1 MKHRTREQLLAV
13 AQVERDLRPA
23 SMSRNQ
29 RLERW
34 AELLELIPQQLLS
47 TIFETE
53 YRPVEVRAM
62 LRSDNSPIS
71 VAFADA
77 ALRSAGL
84 QSDTYGE
91 AKRFF
96 ELSDAQLHEVICYC
110 HFGTTV
116 SATTAA
122 RIIRSTLI
130 E

>member
-1 MKHRTREQLLAV
+1 MKHHTREQLLAL
-13 AQVERDLRPA
+13 AQVELDLQPA
-23 SMSRNQ
+23 SMSRKD

-34 AELLELIPQQLLS
+34 AALLEQIPQQLLS

-53 YRPVEVRAM
+53 YRPVEVRDT

-71 VAFADA
+71 VAFADT

-84 QSDTYGE
+84 ASDTYGE

-96 ELSDAQLHEVICYC
+96 ELSDGQLHEVICYC

-116 SATTAA
+116 SAATAA
-122 RIIRSTLI
+122 RTIRSTLI
-130 E
+130 A